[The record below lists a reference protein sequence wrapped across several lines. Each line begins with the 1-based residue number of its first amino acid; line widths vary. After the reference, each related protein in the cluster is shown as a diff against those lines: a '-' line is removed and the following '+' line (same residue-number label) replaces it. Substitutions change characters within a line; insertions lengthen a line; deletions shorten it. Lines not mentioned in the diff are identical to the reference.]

1 MDVVCLSTYIVM
13 SNEDMDEVMEKGTLL
28 RGLVD
33 NRNYIGL
40 REDLMEAVTRAGW
53 GYSDKEKVTKHT
65 HAVLQVN
72 FTAAGIAYY
81 TKLSAGRYYNFKSC
95 LHKKVFPSNDQDWKV
110 WHFLDDLPLRFVHP
124 TDGTLLVKAD
134 PMSIL

>member
-1 MDVVCLSTYIVM
+1 M

-40 REDLMEAVTRAGW
+40 REDLMEAFNRAVW
-53 GYSDKEKVTKHT
+53 VYPDKDKVTKHT
-65 HAVLQVN
+65 HAVPQVD

-81 TKLSAGRYYNFKSC
+81 TTTNAGCYFNLKSC
-95 LHKKVFPSNDQDWKV
+95 LNKKVFASNEQD
-110 WHFLDDLPLRFVHP
+110 
-124 TDGTLLVKAD
+124 
-134 PMSIL
+134 